1 MPALGAGIHAFR
13 VVAKA
18 WMAGP
23 KSGHDETRAWI
34 AQFGFS
40 RVARIAVSSVAAAA
54 KLPGRYS

>member
-1 MPALGAGIHAFR
+1 MPALG

-18 WMAGP
+18 WMAGA
-23 KSGHDETRAWI
+23 KSGHDETRASI

-40 RVARIAVSSVAAAA
+40 RAARIAVSPVAAAA